1 MADIAKQL
9 KRVGAGLAVFLV
21 LGLLFALYANYS
33 SGIRAGVPVKFSRK
47 GVVFKTHEGEL
58 NVGGLTN
65 SEEGAIPTTWN
76 FSVRKYEE
84 EVLEDME
91 RAMTEQKRVKLHYNE
106 KYVQLFWRGDTTYF
120 VYEVEILEDN

>member
-9 KRVGAGLAVFLV
+9 KRVGAGLAVWLV
-21 LGLLFALYANYS
+21 LTLLFALYANYS
-33 SGIRAGVPVKFSRK
+33 SGVRAGVPVKFSRK

-65 SEEGAIPTTWN
+65 SEEGALPTSWN

-84 EVLEDME
+84 KVLEDME

-106 KYVQLFWRGDTTYF
+106 KYV
-120 VYEVEILEDN
+120 

>member
-1 MADIAKQL
+1 MADIPKQV
-9 KRVGAGLAVFLV
+9 KRVGAGVVLILV
-21 LGLLFALYANYS
+21 AALLFALYANYS

-65 SEEGAIPTTWN
+65 SEDGAIPTTWN
-76 FSVRKYEE
+76 FSVRGYEE
-84 EVLEDME
+84 DVLSDLE

-106 KYVQLFWRGDTTYF
+106 KYVQLFWRGDTKYF
-120 VYEVEILEDN
+120 VHEVEILEE